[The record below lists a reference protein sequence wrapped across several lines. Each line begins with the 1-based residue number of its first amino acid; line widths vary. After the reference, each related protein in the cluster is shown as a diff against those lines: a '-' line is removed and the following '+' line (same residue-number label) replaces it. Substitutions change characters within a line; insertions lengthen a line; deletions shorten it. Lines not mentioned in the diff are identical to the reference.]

1 MKVFSGIWVP
11 HPPAYKEKV
20 GLEYAQAL
28 ARKTQG
34 LSLVLNFTGWL
45 FVVFGALLAIGGS
58 VLGSEE
64 ASVASKSIWAE
75 LLVHR
80 GLLCST
86 LAIVCAGAGWQI
98 LDRASAA
105 TKVASISTRAILI
118 ASTNE
123 EDSKAD
129 KSAYDACVKAKT
141 AWLEGR
147 MNNDRLENIV
157 DTLAP
162 SKSKPNG

>member
-1 MKVFSGIWVP
+1 MKILSGIWVP
-11 HPPAYKEKV
+11 HPPPYKEEV

-34 LSLVLNFTGWL
+34 LSLALTIIGWL
-45 FVVFGALLAIGGS
+45 FVVLGALLAIGGS
-58 VLGSEE
+58 VLGSDETK
-64 ASVASKSIWAE
+64 VASETIWDE
-75 LLVHR
+75 LMVHR

-86 LAIVCAGAGWQI
+86 LAIVFAGAGWQV

-105 TKVASISTRAILI
+105 TKVASISTRAIFI

-123 EDSKAD
+123 ENGNAD

-147 MNNDRLENIV
+147 MNNDRFENSV
-157 DTLAP
+157 EALAP
-162 SKSKPNG
+162 SKPKT